1 VDSNSGWQEVI
12 SSEEVTTTDVTTE
25 YWNAAPHPQLAHLPQ
40 LPHPLSSN
48 ITTVSGTIPS
58 NVTITKKSGTTTKIV
73 PIGLSR
79 VQVVPA
85 QSSPVFLKIL
95 INDATITTSTSNKNN
110 NNKTVTAITTTTT
123 STAGGHLVKGK
134 QRKFNILWE
143 HNYA

>member
-1 VDSNSGWQEVI
+1 MSE
-12 SSEEVTTTDVTTE
+12 SSERFNRSSSSKAVLVEKPCLQSR
-25 YWNAAPHPQLAHLPQ
+25 PHSRLPINLKHFFFSSSSRHLVDLQ
-40 LPHPLSSN
+40 STHQMQFSSF
-48 ITTVSGTIPS
+48 IQSST
-58 NVTITKKSGTTTKIV
+58 V

-85 QSSPVFLKIL
+85 QSSPAFQKKL